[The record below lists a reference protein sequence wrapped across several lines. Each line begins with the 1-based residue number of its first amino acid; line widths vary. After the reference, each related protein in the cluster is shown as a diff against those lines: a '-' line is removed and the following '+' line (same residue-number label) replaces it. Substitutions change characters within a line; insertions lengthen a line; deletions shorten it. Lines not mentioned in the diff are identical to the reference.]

1 MKIVMEEYRRT
12 VEAYAAQHENYL
24 FHNEGNE
31 HALIIFENIFK
42 NANKTI
48 RIAANN
54 LCNSEVVDRAEYIDP
69 LIKFL
74 DNGGVLKNLLK
85 DAPNVDNDEL
95 RKTNSL
101 YRALYNHEAYK
112 NGNVQFKSGNGKC
125 FHNSD
130 GKEVHFCT
138 ADGHMYRLE
147 NDIENR
153 KALCNFGDSNKT
165 KELDNVF
172 DRVFD
177 SINSVVP
184 LGQYFD

>member
-1 MKIVMEEYRRT
+1 MEEYRRT

-74 DNGGVLKNLLK
+74 DNGGVLKVLLK
-85 DAPNVDNDEL
+85 ETPNVGNDEL
-95 RKTNSL
+95 RKEKSL

-112 NGNVQFKSGNGKC
+112 NGNVLLKSGNGKC
-125 FHNSD
+125 FHD
-130 GKEVHFCT
+130 AKHKEVHFCT

-147 NDIENR
+147 NDIEQR
-153 KALCNFGDSNKT
+153 KAICNFGDSNKT
-165 KELDNVF
+165 KELDTVF

-177 SINSVVP
+177 SINTVVR
-184 LGQYFD
+184 LEQYFD